1 MSNQKGIS
9 ENVGLQCR
17 TKIPFNRSWFS
28 AIVLL
33 FLLPYTTID
42 AFTGFRSI
50 AQPQHAILYFRERKS
65 LQALDAK
72 LADSKKNEE
81 TVPIPKH
88 IAFICDGN
96 SRWAEKRGLPASAGH
111 ASGADRLFACL
122 MTLKKAGIKCCTMYG
137 FSTEN
142 WKRDDGE
149 IKDILTVV
157 EQTAIKFHNKAMQE
171 NVRVKILGDIYD
183 SRIPLSLQKAM
194 LSLEEET
201 LASTADFDDDACF
214 TVCIAIN
221 YGGRQDI
228 VKASINMAKQI
239 LNGNLD
245 PEKIK
250 ESDFGSLLCTC
261 GIPDP
266 DLIVRT
272 GGEKRV
278 SNFLLWNLAYAELF
292 FSDLLWPDFD
302 EKELNKILAWFGS
315 RSRRFGGRKEKQK
328 VEASS

>member
-1 MSNQKGIS
+1 
-9 ENVGLQCR
+9 
-17 TKIPFNRSWFS
+17 
-28 AIVLL
+28 
-33 FLLPYTTID
+33 
-42 AFTGFRSI
+42 
-50 AQPQHAILYFRERKS
+50 
-65 LQALDAK
+65 
-72 LADSKKNEE
+72 
-81 TVPIPKH
+81 
-88 IAFICDGN
+88 
-96 SRWAEKRGLPASAGH
+96 
-111 ASGADRLFACL
+111 
-122 MTLKKAGIKCCTMYG
+122 MYG

-171 NVRVKILGDIYD
+171 NVRVKILV
-183 SRIPLSLQKAM
+183 
-194 LSLEEET
+194 
-201 LASTADFDDDACF
+201 DFDDDACF